1 LLWAILAL
9 GALVL
14 AVAGV
19 AAAFAFF
26 SSKDD
31 ATFTRSGGPGSVR
44 PSGDTPAVRDG
55 NVLLLHRQRGQG
67 RALRTLADDI
77 TGPPNAQLE
86 AAGQAVLVRHDA
98 KLAAPIV
105 ALTAARRLQ
114 AERADDAAL
123 ARFVEYWLGRRALN
137 R

>member
-1 LLWAILAL
+1 MRRALLAL

-31 ATFTRSGGPGSVR
+31 ATVTRSAGPGSPR
-44 PSGDTPAVRDG
+44 PAGDRPAVRDG
-55 NVLLLHRQRGQG
+55 NVLLLHRRADQA

-77 TGPPNAQLE
+77 AGPASAQLE
-86 AAGQAVLVRHDA
+86 AAGQAVLVRRDA
-98 KLAAPIV
+98 TLPVPIV
-105 ALTAARRLQ
+105 ALSATRRIE
-114 AERADDAAL
+114 AERADDPAL
-123 ARFVEYWLGRRALN
+123 AQFVEYWLGRRAQQ

>member
-1 LLWAILAL
+1 MRRALLVLA
-9 GALVL
+9 ALVL

-31 ATFTRSGGPGSVR
+31 ATFTRSDGPGSVR
-44 PSGDTPAVRDG
+44 PAGDKPAVRDG
-55 NVLLLHRQRGQG
+55 NVLLLHRPLGQG
-67 RALRTLADDI
+67 RALRALADDI
-77 TGPPNAQLE
+77 AGPPNAQLE

-105 ALTAARRLQ
+105 AVTATRRLQ
-114 AERADDAAL
+114 AQRADDSAL
-123 ARFVEYWLGRRALN
+123 APFVEYWLGRRALG